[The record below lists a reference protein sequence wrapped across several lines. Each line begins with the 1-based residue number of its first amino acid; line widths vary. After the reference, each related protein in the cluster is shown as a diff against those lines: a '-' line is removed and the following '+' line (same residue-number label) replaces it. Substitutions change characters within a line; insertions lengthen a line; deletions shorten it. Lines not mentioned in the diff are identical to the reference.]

1 MSVLALEA
9 DLQLELQLPQPRQVV
24 DTRVQLPRIVV
35 SDSKVPLPE
44 STVVLVLATKVILQ
58 SLLMGS
64 SSAVSC
70 HWLKHAVTSKLKS
83 VTVLRS
89 LDTWKSAV
97 PLQVPARCG
106 HGGVT
111 VGVGVLVGVAVDV
124 EVGVDVFV
132 GVGVFVGVLVGVG
145 VQVGVEVGVP
155 VGVGVEVG
163 VQIGV
168 CVGVGVG
175 AEGS

>member
-1 MSVLALEA
+1 VSVLALEV

-24 DTRVQLPRIVV
+24 DIRLQLPRICV
-35 SDSKVPLPE
+35 SDSKVPLPV
-44 STVVLVLATKVILQ
+44 SNALPLLAAKAISQ

-64 SSAVSC
+64 WSAVSP
-70 HWLKHAVTSKLKS
+70 HQLPHALTSKLKS

-89 LDTWKSAV
+89 LDTLKSAV

-106 HGGVT
+106 HGAGVRVT
-111 VGVGVLVGVAVDV
+111 VGVGVGVSVGVGVLVGV
-124 EVGVDVFV
+124 GVSV
-132 GVGVFVGVLVGVG
+132 GVGVAVGVG
-145 VQVGVEVGVP
+145 VK
-155 VGVGVEVG
+155 VG

-168 CVGVGVG
+168 SVGVGVG